1 MRSSSIGAVLDAG
14 AFIALG
20 RRSPATVRLMARI
33 VGARLP
39 LVTSGGV
46 VARVWRGGG
55 GRQAPVAML
64 LRGVEVVPLDA
75 SEGKLVGMLLGRS
88 ATDDA
93 VDGHVALL
101 ARERGF
107 AVLTS
112 DADDLLRIDP
122 QLDVI
127 EV

>member
-1 MRSSSIGAVLDAG
+1 
-14 AFIALG
+14 
-20 RRSPATVRLMARI
+20 
-33 VGARLP
+33 
-39 LVTSGGV
+39 
-46 VARVWRGGG
+46 
-55 GRQAPVAML
+55 ML